1 MPSRSGA
8 DLGPVDAAPA
18 PGAGAM
24 LAVVVPG
31 GERRAGTPV
40 EMAAPVALALAAG
53 FVDAVGFLRLFGVFP
68 ANQSGNVALLGMSLD
83 DAAPAPGWKPLLAL
97 AGFAAGAAVGVLVA
111 SRLPRGRRR
120 PVLLAVEVAMM
131 AVLTFALAL
140 VHDDEGLLTG
150 PAAVAL
156 LAALPLTMGV
166 QTEVIRRAAGM
177 SVTTT
182 YQSGGVAHV
191 GESFAGVLG
200 VAGDRQ
206 PSDRRLLLLGGVLLG
221 YVAGAGLGSTGMGAG
236 RLALAPPTLLLAA
249 LLAIWLVAPTSAGP
263 GEEPLPPG

>member
-1 MPSRSGA
+1 M
-8 DLGPVDAAPA
+8 LG
-18 PGAGAM
+18 
-24 LAVVVPG
+24 VVARG
-31 GERRAGTPV
+31 GEQRAGSPV
-40 EMAAPVALALAAG
+40 VMAAPIALAVAAG

-97 AGFAAGAAVGVLVA
+97 AGFAAGAAVGVVVA
-111 SRLPRGRRR
+111 SKLPRERRR

-131 AVLTFALAL
+131 AGLTVALAL
-140 VHDDEGLLTG
+140 VHDDDGLLAG
-150 PAAVAL
+150 PAAFAL

-177 SVTTT
+177 TVTTT

-200 VAGDRQ
+200 VTGDRQ

-221 YVAGAGLGSTGMGAG
+221 YVAGAGLGSTPLGEG
-236 RLALAPPTLLLAA
+236 RLALAPPTVLLAA
-249 LLAIWLVAPTSAGP
+249 LLVVWLVSPGSAGP
-263 GEEPLPPG
+263 GEEPLPAG